1 MAGTGGGRSMGP
13 SLAELLHD
21 WHDFYVLVGTASATL
36 VGLMF
41 VAVSIGT
48 SIFNE
53 DHRAAMTAFITP
65 TVMHFAAVLFV
76 CLLGTIPTHT
86 WYTLGGL
93 LGAGALAGSIY
104 SGRLVV
110 QFAGPF
116 APILLGQP
124 QLNHSPSSTIMY
136 VAATK
141 RLTHHGAKHMAAI
154 AVERAQTAGIAIAVA
169 VADAGGHLVVL
180 ERMDGGRFHT
190 VHSATTKAVVAASNK
205 RPTSAR
211 GAPAHPPDVRHATGR
226 GLGPGAAR

>member
-1 MAGTGGGRSMGP
+1 MGL

-53 DHRAAMTAFITP
+53 QRSAGVTAFITP
-65 TVMHFAAVLFV
+65 TVMHFAAVLFA

-104 SGRLVV
+104 SARLVV
-110 QFAGPF
+110 QMIIRHRFNVDMSDQLFYSFVPLVGYVLALI
-116 APILLGQP
+116 AAVLLCARAAVSADLIAAAVLTLLFGGIR
-124 QLNHSPSSTIMY
+124 NAWDMMVWIVIKTPS
-136 VAATK
+136 
-141 RLTHHGAKHMAAI
+141 
-154 AVERAQTAGIAIAVA
+154 
-169 VADAGGHLVVL
+169 GG
-180 ERMDGGRFHT
+180 M
-190 VHSATTKAVVAASNK
+190 
-205 RPTSAR
+205 
-211 GAPAHPPDVRHATGR
+211 PP
-226 GLGPGAAR
+226 PKP